1 MKPQVKMLA
10 KRTDMHLLRKIWHVA
25 CGMAAISLYHV
36 SNIELYYFGW
46 IALGFA
52 VVGFLLDFIR
62 LNNEKFNNFALK
74 VLGPIMRK
82 SEVDG
87 FSGLPFYALGAA
99 LTIFLYIPEIAL
111 LSILFL
117 VIADPIASFIGVNY
131 GKEKI
136 LPNKSLQGTVAGFFA
151 CYLITLVYISE
162 MQIPSFN
169 LLAFSILAG
178 IVGAISELTSAF
190 NIDDNLTI
198 PVLSGAG
205 LTVLNYIFHI
215 F

>member
-1 MKPQVKMLA
+1 MKPQVKLLA
-10 KRTDMHLLRKIWHVA
+10 KRTDMHLLRKIWHIA
-25 CGMAAISLYHV
+25 WGMAAISLYYV
-36 SNIELYYFGW
+36 SNVDLIYFGW
-46 IALGFA
+46 AAFGMAIA
-52 VVGFLLDFIR
+52 GFLLDFAR
-62 LNNEKFNNFALK
+62 LNNEDFNRLALR

-99 LTIFLYIPEIAL
+99 LTIFLFRPEIAL

-117 VIADPIASFIGVNY
+117 VIADPVASFIGVNY
-131 GKEKI
+131 GREKI
-136 LPNKSLQGTVAGFFA
+136 LPNKSLQGTVACFFA
-151 CYLITLVYISE
+151 CYLITLVFISE

-178 IVGAISELTSAF
+178 IVGTVSELTSAF

-198 PVLSGAG
+198 PVISGAG
-205 LTVLNYIFHI
+205 LSVLNYIFHI